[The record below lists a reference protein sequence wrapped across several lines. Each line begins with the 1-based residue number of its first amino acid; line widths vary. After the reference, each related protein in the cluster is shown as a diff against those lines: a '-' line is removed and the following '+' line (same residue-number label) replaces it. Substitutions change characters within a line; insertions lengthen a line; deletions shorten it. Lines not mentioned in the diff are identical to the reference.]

1 MTIDV
6 EQKIQ
11 DIKTKL
17 NDENDGV
24 IKGEDIVIIKDVI
37 PQIEPPIITPFQ
49 KPKLNRNDM
58 IECNNCKRFVRRDG
72 YGRHLIST
80 MCLMGNQEKKTF
92 IEDILKDKFKNLESL
107 FIQYCIETKSHQ
119 KKVLFKMI
127 IKLNMFISEK
137 IFQSYKIDDNLKETL
152 VNELFNLNYNISKEH
167 SRKFKD
173 C

>member
-17 NDENDGV
+17 NDENDGG
-24 IKGEDIVIIKDVI
+24 IRGEDVVHNKDVI

-58 IECNNCKRFVRRDG
+58 IECNNCGRHVRRDG

-80 MCLMGNQEKKTF
+80 MCL
-92 IEDILKDKFKNLESL
+92 ILPA
-107 FIQYCIETKSHQ
+107 YH
-119 KKVLFKMI
+119 
-127 IKLNMFISEK
+127 
-137 IFQSYKIDDNLKETL
+137 YKISSVCIVL
-152 VNELFNLNYNISKEH
+152 
-167 SRKFKD
+167 
-173 C
+173 